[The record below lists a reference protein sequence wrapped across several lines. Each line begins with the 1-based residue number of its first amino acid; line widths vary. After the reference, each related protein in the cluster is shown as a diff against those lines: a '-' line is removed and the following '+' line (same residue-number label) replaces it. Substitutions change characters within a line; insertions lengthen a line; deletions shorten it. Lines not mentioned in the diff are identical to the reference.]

1 MKKNRNQWA
10 FVFLWVNLSVAVV
23 ALTQVSIGNISGFA
37 AIAQMLGLSVVYANL
52 SGVIGLAFVSILAA
66 RPGLRAPRMVP
77 VLLVGIAACSAA
89 GCLLAQLLLTQTGL
103 FVPRNFWGQ
112 YVETLRIVIP
122 IALVFGGAALVH
134 GSLRERAKDIESQ
147 LAEKEI
153 NEKRTHE
160 LLAQARLQAL
170 ESRIHPHFLF
180 NTLNSIS
187 ALISVDPARAEEVV
201 ERLAELLRASLDTSM
216 QPLIPLRQELS
227 IVRSYLEIQ
236 QIRFGNELR
245 SSVEAPAELLEM
257 EVPPMAIQ
265 ALVENSVKHG
275 IAAFGNRGHVW
286 ITASARKEKLLIEIR
301 DSGPGFT
308 LSSVLPGHGLDNLV
322 ARLDALFGS
331 AAHLNVHR
339 RDGHCVAEIVL
350 PLV

>member
-1 MKKNRNQWA
+1 M
-10 FVFLWVNLSVAVV
+10 
-23 ALTQVSIGNISGFA
+23 
-37 AIAQMLGLSVVYANL
+37 
-52 SGVIGLAFVSILAA
+52 
-66 RPGLRAPRMVP
+66 
-77 VLLVGIAACSAA
+77 
-89 GCLLAQLLLTQTGL
+89 GL
-103 FVPRNFWGQ
+103 FVAADFWGR
-112 YVETLRIVIP
+112 YVETLRTAIP
-122 IALVFGGAALVH
+122 MALVFGAAALVY

-153 NEKRTHE
+153 DEKRTRE

-201 ERLAELLRASLDTSM
+201 ERLAELLRASLDTAM